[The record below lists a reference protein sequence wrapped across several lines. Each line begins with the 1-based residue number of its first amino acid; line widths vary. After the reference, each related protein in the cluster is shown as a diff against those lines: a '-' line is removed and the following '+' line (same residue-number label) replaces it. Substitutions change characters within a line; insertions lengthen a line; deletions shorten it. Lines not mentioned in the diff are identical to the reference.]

1 MQKIQIWSR
10 RFRLL
15 FQIIFIF
22 IVVSFV
28 AFWINPQGVSTW
40 SNLGIAPN
48 YLPTGYEVESWNA
61 ITRFIAAVVTLIPV
75 GLNLAMI
82 YCLITLFKRYEL
94 GEYFSTYNVGLI
106 RKIGSLMLLKVILST
121 TVYDALISLTLTW
134 HKPAG
139 YRMIGMS
146 LSGEDLSNLIVAGLI
161 ILISW
166 IMLEASKLKLEH
178 DYTV

>member
-15 FQIIFIF
+15 FQLIFIF
-22 IVVSFV
+22 MVISFI
-28 AFWINPQGVSTW
+28 AFWINPQFVSTW
-40 SNLGIAPN
+40 PNPGVAPN
-48 YLPTGYEVESWNA
+48 YLPTGYEVDDWNA
-61 ITRFIAAVVTLIPV
+61 ITRFIAAIVTLIPV

-82 YCLITLFKRYEL
+82 YCLIILFKRYEK

-106 RKIGSLMLLKVILST
+106 RKMGSLMLLKVILSI
-121 TVYDALISLTLTW
+121 TVYKALISLALTW

-139 YRMIGMS
+139 YRMIEMS
-146 LSGEDLSNLIVAGLI
+146 LSGEDLGNLIVAGLI

-166 IMLEASKLKLEH
+166 IMLEASKLKHEH